1 MKYKMMMLIVLVCF
15 FLSLKIYAFQGGGPP
30 SPGDIPPPVGLPATI
45 NDKILFLIASG
56 ILLGL
61 FIIGKKKA

>member
-1 MKYKMMMLIVLVCF
+1 MLLVFLCF
-15 FLSLKIYAFQGGGPP
+15 FLPFITYSFQGGGPP
-30 SPGDIPPPVGLPATI
+30 PPNIPPPVGLPATI

-61 FIIGKKKA
+61 FIVGKKKA